1 MLREIMFNKHYW
13 KTFNYL
19 PPSLRKLVYYSLKPI
34 LRNANQYQML
44 DYFHKS
50 ANSWEQYWSGQP
62 ILTNLQQE
70 ELFSPNYYKYLAST
84 AKYAEKINEAAFS
97 FDVEI
102 DFSRQAIYTEFA
114 QRLPEMLLMRV
125 DKMGMANSI
134 EPRVPFLDHRIVEM
148 SFALDFKKKIPD
160 GKTTKFL
167 LKKASEGIIPNEI
180 INRKKQGFAAPV
192 TEWLR
197 KEWYGY
203 TKDKLL
209 GSRFVKEGIFN
220 RTYIEKILELHR
232 TSKKNFN
239 KEIYSL
245 LSFSLW
251 EEKFIK

>member
-1 MLREIMFNKHYW
+1 MLEKLAWHLDEPNGDPVCIPIYFLSKLTRDEGTIVVLVGEGSDEQFIGYNWMLREIMFNKHYW

-160 GKTTKFL
+160 GKTTKFFSRKH
-167 LKKASEGIIPNEI
+167 LKE
-180 INRKKQGFAAPV
+180 
-192 TEWLR
+192 
-197 KEWYGY
+197 
-203 TKDKLL
+203 
-209 GSRFVKEGIFN
+209 
-220 RTYIEKILELHR
+220 
-232 TSKKNFN
+232 
-239 KEIYSL
+239 
-245 LSFSLW
+245 
-251 EEKFIK
+251 